1 MNNTTHYLLLALF
14 LVTAGLLRGQDF
26 FMPVS
31 SDSPKAV
38 AAYQKASQLGSNV
51 RMSLAR
57 EEIER
62 ALEADPDFFMAHAY
76 LIQVLSS
83 NEEKPELIDR
93 ALAIDTPDFT
103 KAEKIMRRYLED
115 LKEDPKAMP
124 TKMTKALVKAYP
136 RTPEAYEWAYLHAAY
151 TEKNLDAAFKYA
163 RQMVD
168 LKPDYAPVHN
178 NLGYFHLQREEME
191 QAKASFEKYI
201 ALAPE
206 EANAYDSMGE
216 FYMINGDYVAS
227 AKYYREADGRGMPGA
242 AEKAQKATASMNEA
256 APGQQNTAVV
266 QSIYDDFSEGDIPAV
281 LNALHKEVVWNEAEG
296 NDLADG
302 NPYVGPDAVLQG
314 VFARLGEQY
323 EYFRLKDIELHPM
336 IGNEVLATLR
346 YDAKLKENGMAI
358 DAQAAHLW
366 TVENGKVTAFQQYVD
381 TRQLAEKAAK
391 K

>member
-1 MNNTTHYLLLALF
+1 
-14 LVTAGLLRGQDF
+14 
-26 FMPVS
+26 
-31 SDSPKAV
+31 
-38 AAYQKASQLGSNV
+38 
-51 RMSLAR
+51 
-57 EEIER
+57 
-62 ALEADPDFFMAHAY
+62 
-76 LIQVLSS
+76 
-83 NEEKPELIDR
+83 
-93 ALAIDTPDFT
+93 
-103 KAEKIMRRYLED
+103 
-115 LKEDPKAMP
+115 
-124 TKMTKALVKAYP
+124 
-136 RTPEAYEWAYLHAAY
+136 
-151 TEKNLDAAFKYA
+151 
-163 RQMVD
+163 
-168 LKPDYAPVHN
+168 
-178 NLGYFHLQREEME
+178 
-191 QAKASFEKYI
+191 
-201 ALAPE
+201 
-206 EANAYDSMGE
+206 
-216 FYMINGDYVAS
+216 
-227 AKYYREADGRGMPGA
+227 
-242 AEKAQKATASMNEA
+242 
-256 APGQQNTAVV
+256 V